1 MIFDFL
7 NPMMLL
13 GLLGISLPI
22 LVHLLSRKRYD
33 IVHWGAMQFLEL
45 GRRTR
50 RRIRLEGW
58 LLLAIR
64 MLLIALIT
72 FALARPWISGGFLS
86 KFISTQ
92 SRDVVFIIDGSY
104 SMGWEGEATTPHSAA
119 IQWIHRFMEELNS
132 GDTITVIDA
141 RDQPRLVTESPTH
154 QFELVRE
161 KLNQLPP
168 PSGSS
173 NLANSVSK
181 AIQTLSTTSNLERE
195 IIILTDDQAFCWSP
209 QDTILWDQVNDLLQQ
224 SAVPIDLWATNVAGE
239 KNQGVQSNLRV
250 EKLTVSREVCV
261 KNLPVKIATT
271 IRYDGPEPSLISPVY
286 FEIDGQRINEKT
298 QSVKIENHGESAIE
312 FQHRFEDEGTHVVSV
327 VLEPDQLPGD
337 DRSDAA
343 LHVTS
348 ALPVLLVDGTPSFD
362 PTRSE
367 VFFANLALMAPTNRT
382 PWIQTTII
390 EKEQLN
396 AEILK
401 NQAVVILANVD
412 TLTETQA
419 GDLIDFVN
427 HEGGGVMIALGDQIN
442 PEQYQKLLF
451 HAEGLIPVEL
461 KANESNPGIDFGNL
475 IQINSDSLQTPWL
488 TRFRG
493 EYASGLTS
501 ARFNHWW
508 DVEVLDAAVEL
519 PEEQAEKSETKP
531 RSTPVKIA
539 ELSNDKP
546 LLYLMNHE
554 RGRVLL
560 LTSSLDADWNNLPT
574 KPDYVPFLHEA
585 VFELSSGRVFRNIN
599 TDEPIVVPVPAKTTI
614 EQFEF
619 LDPNNNPV
627 IGTIDPSAN
636 GATFQSQNTSLPGI
650 YALNPKQGVKTEL
663 KSDRFVVNF
672 DRSESDLTPLTEAK
686 QKNLSDDY
694 HLTFFKTLDE
704 LKQAMFSDVS
714 ETEFWRVLLLI
725 FLLLMVGELFLTRR
739 LVQGGHATLSDNN
752 PPDSTI

>member
-1 MIFDFL
+1 MTFDFL

-33 IVHWGAMQFLEL
+33 IVHWGAMQFLQL

-104 SMGWEGEATTPHSAA
+104 SMGWEGEAATPHSSA

-132 GDTITVIDA
+132 GDTVTIIDA
-141 RDQPRLVTESPTH
+141 REQPRMVTDSPTH

-168 PSGSS
+168 PSGAS

-181 AIQTLSTTSNLERE
+181 AIQTLGKTSNLERE
-195 IIILTDDQAFCWSP
+195 IIVLTDDQAFGWAS
-209 QDTILWDQVNDLLQQ
+209 DDSLLWDQVNDLLQQ
-224 SAVPIDLWATNVAGE
+224 SAVPIDLWATNIAEE
-239 KNQGVQSNLRV
+239 KNQALLSNRRV
-250 EKLTVSREVCV
+250 EKLTLSREVCV
-261 KNLPVKIATT
+261 KNLPVKITST
-271 IRYDGPEPSLISPVY
+271 IRYDGPEPSLICPVY
-286 FEIDGQRINEKT
+286 FEIDGQRIPEKT
-298 QSVKIENHGESAIE
+298 QSVKIENHGEAAVE
-312 FQHRFEDEGTHVVSV
+312 FTHRFEDEGTHVVSI
-327 VLEPDQLPGD
+327 VLDPDQLPGD

-343 LHVTS
+343 LNVTS

-382 PWIQTTII
+382 PWIQTTVI

-396 AEILK
+396 AEVLK
-401 NQAVVILANVD
+401 NQAVVILANVES
-412 TLTETQA
+412 LSETQA

-427 HEGGGVMIALGDQIN
+427 LQGGGVLIALGDQIN
-442 PEQYQKLLF
+442 AAEYQKLLF
-451 HAEGLIPVEL
+451 HQDGLIPVEL
-461 KANESNPGIDFGNL
+461 KAQATNPGIDFGTL
-475 IQINSDSLQTPWL
+475 VQISPDSLQTPWL
-488 TRFRG
+488 ARFRG
-493 EYASGLTS
+493 EYASGLTA
-501 ARFNHWW
+501 ARFTHWW
-508 DVEVLDAAVEL
+508 EVAHNDPA
-519 PEEQAEKSETKP
+519 EQAPKTEEIEAETKTHSQP
-531 RSTPVKIA
+531 SIIA
-539 ELSNDKP
+539 ELNNENP
-546 LLYLMNHE
+546 LLLLMNHE
-554 RGRVLL
+554 RGRVML
-560 LTSSLDADWNNLPT
+560 LTSSLDADWTNLPS

-599 TDEPIVVPVPAKTTI
+599 TDEPIVVPVPANTTM
-614 EQFEF
+614 EQIEF
-619 LDPNNNPV
+619 LDPNSQP
-627 IGTIDPSAN
+627 ITGMIELSGA

-650 YALNPKQGVKTEL
+650 YSLNPRPGSETDLKT
-663 KSDRFVVNF
+663 DRFVVNF
-672 DRSESDLTPLTEAK
+672 DRSESDLTPLSEIQ
-686 QKNLSDDY
+686 QKTLTDQY
-694 HLTFFKTLDE
+694 QWTFFKTLDE
-704 LKQAMFSDVS
+704 LKQAMFTDVS
-714 ETEFWRVLLLI
+714 ETEFWRVILLI

-739 LVQGGHATLSDNN
+739 LVQGGHASLADDAN
-752 PPDSTI
+752 PVT